1 MENNITILEGDAEE
15 LLPNVEGTLDVQAA
29 LDIEAS
35 WQVKPVVVQ
44 KELHD
49 KHIFT
54 HVEWHMVCY
63 YLECESENTQ
73 FTWVNVDA
81 LQNEIA
87 LPTAFKKFSL

>member
-1 MENNITILEGDAEE
+1 
-15 LLPNVEGTLDVQAA
+15 VQAA
-29 LDIEAS
+29 LDIAAS
-35 WQVKPVVVQ
+35 WQVKPVAVQ

-63 YLECESENTQ
+63 YLECESENAQ
-73 FTWVNVDA
+73 FTWVNADA

>member
-1 MENNITILEGDAEE
+1 M
-15 LLPNVEGTLDVQAA
+15 
-29 LDIEAS
+29 
-35 WQVKPVVVQ
+35 Q

-63 YLECESENTQ
+63 YLECESENAQ
-73 FTWVNVDA
+73 FTWVNADA